1 MGNSSSLF
9 SRTIQKRLLS
19 YLYKHYEFSFYHLSK
34 SVKRDRK
41 INQYFTNEDKD
52 IIINEFYKKE
62 GKISH
67 WFYLGKSIIS
77 LFIYAIIL
85 SAIVLLLYLYCNL
98 APIFAITIM
107 TIPLILII
115 TIIVL
120 LCENDED
127 SYISYLSLDTITY
140 KAFSII
146 SLHFIVHF
154 IVMKL
159 TYKVIAINPKSHF
172 NQCIKQAESKIIE
185 RYNTP
190 VIKKHSD
197 ESTEV
202 KRLYEVS
209 EDQYRYEKTDNYNPK
224 HCVKEIQSIDDLF
237 KRFKFN
243 QKINKQLKIIHSIK
257 RSEELLKKQERIQIN
272 RIKQMSQ

>member
-1 MGNSSSLF
+1 MGNASSLF

-19 YLYKHYEFSFYHLSK
+19 YLYKNYKYSFYHLSK

-62 GKISH
+62 GEISH
-67 WFYLGKSIIS
+67 WFYLGKSLVS

-85 SAIVLLLYLYCNL
+85 SAIVLSLYLYYNL
-98 APIFAITIM
+98 SSIFTITIM
-107 TIPLILII
+107 VIPLILII
-115 TIIVL
+115 VVIVL
-120 LCENDED
+120 LYEDDED
-127 SYISYLSLDTITY
+127 SYISYLSFDTITY
-140 KAFSII
+140 KTFSII

-159 TYKVIAINPKSHF
+159 TYKVITINPKSHF

-185 RYNTP
+185 RYNTT

-197 ESTEV
+197 ESTDI

-224 HCVKEIQSIDDLF
+224 HCIKEIQSIEDLF
-237 KRFKFN
+237 KRLEFN
-243 QKINKQLKIIHSIK
+243 QKINQQLKIIHSIK
-257 RSEELLKKQERIQIN
+257 RSEELLKKQERMQIN